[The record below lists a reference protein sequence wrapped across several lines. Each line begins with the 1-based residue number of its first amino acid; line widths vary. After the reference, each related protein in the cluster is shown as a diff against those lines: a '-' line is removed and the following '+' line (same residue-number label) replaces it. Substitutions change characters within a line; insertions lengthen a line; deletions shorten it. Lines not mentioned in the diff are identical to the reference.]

1 MTAYGDKD
9 VYLAATAPLSA
20 DLVLGY
26 DLDPAS
32 TDDFRHLVS
41 QSLSPGGYVVGGI
54 QLTEASPD
62 AAADAAAPPPPHHHH
77 HHHHHAHEDHHGV
90 KGNAYNFAS
99 SPQHTASFDLVQ
111 GQLSEAPCFRRAPSE
126 ALGCVEVGANWFES
140 LCALGDHLGGTPQLV
155 DAFVEFTAGWP
166 TGSRGAERCAAQR
179 HFLGFVDDPA
189 GEGLNLRNPY
199 FHRSLMGFCMFHSCK
214 EVASL
219 GASDLAASGVA
230 VVDAADGSVPHH
242 YFATV

>member
-111 GQLSEAPCFRRAPSE
+111 GQLSEAPCFRRA
-126 ALGCVEVGANWFES
+126 
-140 LCALGDHLGGTPQLV
+140 
-155 DAFVEFTAGWP
+155 
-166 TGSRGAERCAAQR
+166 
-179 HFLGFVDDPA
+179 
-189 GEGLNLRNPY
+189 
-199 FHRSLMGFCMFHSCK
+199 
-214 EVASL
+214 
-219 GASDLAASGVA
+219 
-230 VVDAADGSVPHH
+230 
-242 YFATV
+242 